1 MILKILPYFIVLALG
16 ITAGGF
22 GGSRIAINAAQASVV
37 PCNCNC
43 PPAAQV
49 DLGNLDFGKINN
61 RKGTLEIKLDQK
73 FDHITVVVD
82 SATYVKIL
90 NAAKAKTP

>member
-1 MILKILPYFIVLALG
+1 MIPKLLSAIPYLVISLASL
-16 ITAGGF
+16 TGGF
-22 GGSRIAINAAQASVV
+22 FAGSRQATKTAEAMII
-37 PCNCNC
+37 PCPSCNC

-61 RKGTLEIKLDQK
+61 RKGSLELKIDQK

-82 SATYVKIL
+82 SATYAKIIK
-90 NAAKAKTP
+90 KAL

>member
-1 MILKILPYFIVLALG
+1 MILKFIPYLLLSMASL
-16 ITAGGF
+16 TGGF
-22 GGSRIAINAAQASVV
+22 FAGSNRATKTAEAMII
-37 PCNCNC
+37 PCPACQC

-61 RKGTLEIKLDQK
+61 RKGQLELTIEQT

-82 SATYVKIL
+82 SATYAKIL
-90 NAAKAKTP
+90 SAAKAH

>member
-1 MILKILPYFIVLALG
+1 MILKALPYLLLAMGSL
-16 ITAGGF
+16 TGGF
-22 GGSRIAINAAQASVV
+22 FAGSNRATATAEAMIV

-61 RKGTLEIKLDQK
+61 RKGTLELKIEQS

-82 SATYVKIL
+82 SATYQKIL
-90 NAAKAKTP
+90 QQAKP